1 MRTHLIAAV
10 ISTGLL
16 VGPAV
21 PNLAAATQYHSYHSY
36 RRHIRHKRH
45 VNTAKRIG
53 IGAAGGAG
61 IGALR
66 RRTGRRRYR
75 CDSRRGSG
83 RFVRCA

>member
-1 MRTHLIAAV
+1 MRRNLIAAV

-53 IGAAGGAG
+53 IGVELSPKLRQTVKTHFSLNGELSHG
-61 IGALR
+61 IVSTKVHEG
-66 RRTGRRRYR
+66 
-75 CDSRRGSG
+75 
-83 RFVRCA
+83 V